1 MPLPLLRS
9 RPSPAPEAGDA
20 VTAPDHGG
28 LWQDLARLGAQPGA
42 ARLPAPRRDALR
54 WLAGLGLTAC
64 GGGEE
69 ESTSTTTT
77 TTTDTGSSTGSG
89 SGSTSGSGSGSTV
102 TSCSAI
108 PEETAGPYPGDGSNT
123 ANGSVANALSL
134 SGIVRSDIRTSVA
147 TASGTAAGVPLQVV
161 LTLVNSAGACA
172 SLEGHAIYLW
182 HCDRLGRYSMYS
194 SGVTGENYLRGV
206 QATDAAGQV
215 SFTTIFPGC
224 YDGRVPHMHFEIF
237 RSLTTATGWTNKL
250 RTSQLTFPT
259 DVCQTVYAS
268 AEGYTNSAS
277 NFARIS
283 VATDNV
289 FSDGV
294 SLQLASVEGSV
305 SAGYVARL
313 TIAIAA

>member
-1 MPLPLLRS
+1 V
-9 RPSPAPEAGDA
+9 AGHGTA
-20 VTAPDHGG
+20 APDHGG
-28 LWQDLARLGAQPGA
+28 LWQDLARLGTQSGHEA
-42 ARLPAPRRDALR
+42 LPAPRRHALR
-54 WLAGLGLTAC
+54 WLGALGLSAC
-64 GGGEE
+64 GGGGDEDDT
-69 ESTSTTTT
+69 STNTTTT
-77 TTTDTGSSTGSG
+77 TGST
-89 SGSTSGSGSGSTV
+89 TSGSGSSSGSSSSGTTV

-123 ANGSVANALSL
+123 ANGSVANALAL
-134 SGIVRSDIRTSVA
+134 SGIVRSDITGSIA
-147 TASGTAAGVPLQVV
+147 GASGVAAGVPLKVV

-172 SLEGHAIYLW
+172 SLEGFAIYLW

-206 QATDAAGQV
+206 QATDANGQV

-237 RSLTTATGWTNKL
+237 RSLSTATGWSNKL

-268 AEGYTNSAS
+268 ADGYTNSAA

-283 VATDNV
+283 FSSDNV

-294 SLQLASVEGSV
+294 SLQLTSVTGSV
-305 SAGYVARL
+305 SAGYEARL
-313 TIAIAA
+313 TVAIAA